1 MGQKINPIALR
12 LGGRTTWLN
21 NNYST
26 KFYHQDLW
34 INKIVEG
41 IFKELNVLV
50 SELVIKRTTHEDSN
64 EGMRD
69 IKLWSHTNKP
79 ISISS
84 PSNENIQISI
94 SGLLYKPEVSDNI
107 KDTILVNEQRKVD
120 SWSDYK
126 EILKCGR
133 SQSKRTQLLLEEIN
147 HLIIYI
153 LKDSLDIKGDI
164 VFNWEQVKTPLSNS
178 NILSNYI
185 EMVLLE
191 NSRIN
196 NDRKVLK
203 WLFEDDKRI
212 NNSKHN
218 R

>member
-12 LGGRTTWLN
+12 LGGRTTWWN
-21 NNYST
+21 NNNST

-34 INKIVEG
+34 INKIVSG
-41 IFKELNVLV
+41 VLKELNILV
-50 SELVIKRTTHEDSN
+50 SELVIKRNNISENKTIK
-64 EGMRD
+64 D
-69 IKLWSHTNKP
+69 IRIWSHVNKP
-79 ISISS
+79 MSISS
-84 PSNENIQISI
+84 PSENAIEISI
-94 SGLLYKPEVSDNI
+94 SGLLYKPEVSDSI
-107 KDTILVNEQRKVD
+107 KDTVLVNEKRKVEN
-120 SWSDYK
+120 WSDYK
-126 EILKCGR
+126 EVLKCGR
-133 SQSKRTQLLLEEIN
+133 SQSKRTKLLLEEVN
-147 HLIIYI
+147 NLIRFI
-153 LKDSLDIKGDI
+153 LKDNLQIKNNI
-164 VFNWEQVKTPLSNS
+164 TFNWEQVKTPLSNS

-203 WLFEDDKRI
+203 WLFENDKRI